1 LHSHGKQT
9 ETPAGMAARMQSWA
23 ARRLVHA
30 MTASP
35 CEMTGSSVHDIL
47 VSAAHPAPREAMAA
61 GARTKGECLT
71 ASWSNRLR
79 LARAISDKVIVHG

>member
-1 LHSHGKQT
+1 
-9 ETPAGMAARMQSWA
+9 
-23 ARRLVHA
+23 

-35 CEMTGSSVHDIL
+35 CKMTGSPSQVIL
-47 VSAAHPAPREAMAA
+47 VSAAHPALRETLAA

-79 LARAISDKVIVHG
+79 LARAISDKGIVHG